1 MSRIYISAISQQTPS
16 HGGFGLL
23 LYQGSALI
31 AERQQTLPTTSPLLA
46 SVTAARAAVLE
57 APAGESTIIISDNP
71 KLPALFD
78 HNTQIKNPKLKALLS
93 DIHHIIHQR
102 KLDTHWQHQDAS
114 GSPELQAAQRL
125 ASIAQQTAWATHN
138 SPVCPKC
145 GGQMIVEGETW
156 ICRNP
161 NCHGRLETYQLGSL

>member
-1 MSRIYISAISQQTPS
+1 MSRIYISAISQRAPS

-57 APAGESTIIISDNP
+57 APAGESTIIITDNP
-71 KLPALFD
+71 KLPTLF
-78 HNTQIKNPKLKALLS
+78 NENVQIKNPRLTALLT

-125 ASIAQQTAWATHN
+125 AMKAQQTAWATHN

-145 GGQMIVEGETW
+145 GGQMIVENETW
-156 ICRNP
+156 TCRNS
-161 NCHGRLETYQLGSL
+161 NCHGRLKTYQLESL